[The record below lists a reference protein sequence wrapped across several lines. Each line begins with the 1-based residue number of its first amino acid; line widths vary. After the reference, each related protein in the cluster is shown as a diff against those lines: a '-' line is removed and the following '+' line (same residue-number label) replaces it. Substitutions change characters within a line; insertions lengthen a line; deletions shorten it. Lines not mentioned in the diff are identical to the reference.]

1 MNKINNIEE
10 FYKITESDKL
20 VIFYWNTLFC
30 PDCFVSRRFLP
41 KLVEEFN
48 EFEFCTIDKNSN
60 LELAKH
66 LNIYGVPSF
75 LIFKSSEEI
84 GRLVN
89 KKRKTHKEVKEFI
102 QDVINLFLKHHRKC
116 MRIDGIKYVF
126 ERVIIA

>member
-10 FYKITESDKL
+10 FYNIVENKEK
-20 VIFYWNTLFC
+20 VIVYWNTLLC

-41 KLVEEFN
+41 KLMEDFPGYEFYKVE
-48 EFEFCTIDKNSN
+48 KNSM

-75 LIFKSSEEI
+75 LVFHNNEEI

-89 KKRKTHKEVKEFI
+89 KLRKSYEEVKDFI
-102 QDVINLFLKHHRKC
+102 QDT
-116 MRIDGIKYVF
+116 IDN
-126 ERVIIA
+126 